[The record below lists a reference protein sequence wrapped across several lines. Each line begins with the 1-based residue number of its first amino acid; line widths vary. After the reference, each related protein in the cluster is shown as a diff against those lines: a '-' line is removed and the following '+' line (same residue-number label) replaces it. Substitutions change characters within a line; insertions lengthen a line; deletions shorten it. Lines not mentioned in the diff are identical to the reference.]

1 MTHNQVDGV
10 PLGQHPL
17 VSRLSK
23 GMYNSRPPQPRYTRT
38 WDVDIV
44 TRYLSSLGY
53 NNALSLKQLSHKLA
67 ILMAVVGANRV
78 SELQALDLRFRLHR
92 PDGIHFKLPSLGKKI
107 TVGAPPRLI
116 IFEACPL
123 TRTYVWLSIY
133 SATRARP
140 GSFDPV

>member
-1 MTHNQVDGV
+1 M
-10 PLGQHPL
+10 
-17 VSRLSK
+17 
-23 GMYNSRPPQPRYTRT
+23 
-38 WDVDIV
+38 DIV
-44 TRYLSSLGY
+44 TRYLSFLGD

-78 SELQALDLRFRLHR
+78 SELQALELRFRLHR
-92 PDGIHFKLPSLGKKI
+92 PDGIHFELPSLGKR